1 MRLRTKRTAARRA
14 AKYLQ
19 RIVALTGAKRDFDG
33 TYRLTAGRRE
43 FLVDSRFIRVVS
55 SRDQSTCFCVAADR
69 QLPGAEVVASA
80 LLELKNNPKLFEKW
94 RQRHGCAF
102 KANGKMFRGAF
113 RDF

>member
-1 MRLRTKRTAARRA
+1 MRIRAKHTPTQRA

-33 TYRLTAGRRE
+33 TYRLTAGHRE

-55 SRDQSTCFCVAADR
+55 SREQSTCFCVAADR
-69 QLPGAEVVASA
+69 KLPSAEVVASA
-80 LLELKNNPKLFEKW
+80 LLELKNNPGLFEKW
-94 RQRHGCAF
+94 RQRQGCAF
-102 KANGKMFRGAF
+102 KANGKMFRGVY